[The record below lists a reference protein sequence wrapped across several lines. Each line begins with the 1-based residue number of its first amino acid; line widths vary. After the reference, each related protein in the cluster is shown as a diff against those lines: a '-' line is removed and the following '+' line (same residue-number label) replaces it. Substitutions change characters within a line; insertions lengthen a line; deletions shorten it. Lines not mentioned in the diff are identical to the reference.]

1 MAYDK
6 FDRLERINIA
16 IRQLNEMSPSE
27 YDAAMAAARVES
39 PRPTRG
45 IHAGKKL
52 VVNSSSV
59 NPNKRFE
66 FVDDEED
73 TKKAA
78 PAPKPAPAPEPKPTP
93 TPKPNIS
100 NTPGPKPTPTPAPKP
115 APTPKPVPVVPEKAK
130 VELPRDLEPIQ
141 KTTRTFGID
150 DKTID
155 RYQDVADYVTTALSF
170 VPGLNIASG
179 VGQGINALVDVAQG
193 DKGTAAIRGVGAG
206 INLLG
211 VPGKAIT
218 TVGKLGKSTNT
229 LSKIRGIGM
238 KEVHRDAN
246 IGLAGLKNLVAT
258 QGLKGVGTR
267 TWKNMVPNVLG
278 GRNTLKGINPYLPVR
293 VAMTKLDDTA
303 ETEETATEKKLFR
316 QAAPGRVPM
325 GIHNI
330 HKDMRSKAQEDAE
343 AEETAMKKKKVER
356 MKKIEDALRKA

>member
-6 FDRLERINIA
+6 FDRLERINGA
-16 IRQLNEMSPSE
+16 IRQLNEMSPQA

-78 PAPKPAPAPEPKPTP
+78 PAPEPKPAPTPKPTP
-93 TPKPNIS
+93 A
-100 NTPGPKPTPTPAPKP
+100 PTPAPKP
-115 APTPKPVPVVPEKAK
+115 PPTPKPVPVVPEKAK

-141 KTTRTFGID
+141 KTTKTFGID
-150 DKTID
+150 DKTIN
-155 RYQDVADYVTTALSF
+155 RFQDVADYVTTALSF

-179 VGQGINALVDVAQG
+179 VGQGINALVDYAQG
-193 DKGTAAIRGVGAG
+193 DNPTAALRGGMAGLNLMGPAGKAIVGINKAGKAAQMFGKTGKMGRAVKLGMREVPGDPMTKLGVADLIKRKGVIQGTVSNIFPKTLGGKNAIRGLNTA
-206 INLLG
+206 
-211 VPGKAIT
+211 VP
-218 TVGKLGKSTNT
+218 VKLGAINVDDITGSEEASTE
-229 LSKIRGIGM
+229 R
-238 KEVHRDAN
+238 
-246 IGLAGLKNLVAT
+246 
-258 QGLKGVGTR
+258 
-267 TWKNMVPNVLG
+267 
-278 GRNTLKGINPYLPVR
+278 
-293 VAMTKLDDTA
+293 
-303 ETEETATEKKLFR
+303 KLFR

-330 HKDMRSKAQEDAE
+330 HKDMRPKAQEDAE
-343 AEETAMKKKKVER
+343 AEEAAMKKKKAER
-356 MKKIEDALRKA
+356 MKRIEDIVRKT